1 MRSDTKLE
9 LDVVQMIF
17 FTSIRRIIAGVAGA
31 RIKAF
36 QCLDDIRH
44 FLQIDHSV
52 IVLK

>member
-1 MRSDTKLE
+1 MRSNTKLE

-17 FTSIRRIIAGVAGA
+17 LFTSIRIAGGAGA

-44 FLQIDHSV
+44 FLQIDHTV
-52 IVLK
+52 IVLE